1 MVFRCSGV
9 PVFRF
14 HGVHGGHAQP
24 RTPPYRRLTPNPSK
38 HNDYIAPLSK
48 HVVKVLFRGETVETW
63 YINGRCRFY
72 VRISNS
78 QWGVEVCRIPGTVV
92 DGIFHPG
99 LVEDSRFGIQGR
111 QTHKTRANVHLV
123 DVHRGCRGSC
133 VGWRRRAE

>member
-1 MVFRCSGV
+1 MVLMVVMPILALPRTI
-9 PVFRF
+9 
-14 HGVHGGHAQP
+14 AQP
-24 RTPPYRRLTPNPSK
+24 
-38 HNDYIAPLSK
+38 APLSK

-72 VRISNS
+72 VRISS
-78 QWGVEVCRIPGTVV
+78 MLWGVDVCRIPGTVV

-99 LVEDSRFGIQGR
+99 LVEDSRFGIQGP

-133 VGWRRRAE
+133 VGWRRRAERTHNTT